1 MDLTISAHLE
11 ATLQNKHVAVS
22 IVPAKKGKIEKYTLL
37 NEEDIPKK
45 GYYEV
50 IGLMRIGENEKEAG
64 TYLQTITATNN
75 ITPILFAISMNK
87 PLLWICS
94 QQHAIFAEKI
104 FKDKYKV
111 EILRGSLRPYN
122 PYRPLTMDWGETGG
136 SNDEHIV
143 KLTKLKQ

>member
-11 ATLQNKHVAVS
+11 ATLQNRHVAITV
-22 IVPAKKGKIEKYTLL
+22 VPSEKGKIKKYTLL
-37 NEEDIPKK
+37 NKEDIPKE

-50 IGLMRIGENEKEAG
+50 NGLIRVKENDKKTG
-64 TYLQTITATNN
+64 TFLQTITVTNN

-94 QQHAIFAEKI
+94 LNHTLFAEKI
-104 FKDKYKV
+104 FKNKYKV
-111 EILRGSLRPYN
+111 EILRGSLRQNN

-136 SNDEHIV
+136 SDDEHIV
-143 KLTKLKQ
+143 KLTKIN